1 MHTIFILHS
10 PLPFYFF
17 SFPFRFIC
25 HYCILLT
32 VVYSSFSTIIS
43 VQWKRILQ
51 KLINLVWNLYTTF
64 FCASREEHYWSQTK
78 SLMLSSSTQWHVVP
92 QLNHKCAGLY
102 ALKRATLTSC
112 VQMLN
117 LLMHAVL
124 HSIIIITEIIPGRV
138 SFIVTAFS
146 NCSLKQNE
154 GKILNLILIGCR
166 EHCYILLGTNLSIGV
181 SSCNLSY
188 CCKLAT

>member
-1 MHTIFILHS
+1 MH
-10 PLPFYFF
+10 
-17 SFPFRFIC
+17 
-25 HYCILLT
+25 
-32 VVYSSFSTIIS
+32 
-43 VQWKRILQ
+43 
-51 KLINLVWNLYTTF
+51 
-64 FCASREEHYWSQTK
+64 
-78 SLMLSSSTQWHVVP
+78 SSSAQWHVVP

-112 VQMLN
+112 VHMLN

-146 NCSLKQNE
+146 NCSPKQNE
-154 GKILNLILIGCR
+154 GKIWNLILIGCR
-166 EHCYILLGTNLSIGV
+166 VHCYILLSVNLRIRV

-188 CCKLAT
+188 TVKRTGASIQPYFNWTELITELSPQHISFRTIVLCSSLIKTIIVK